1 MSDLFPSL
9 HTKSASLQFYDCEDG
24 DGDTPHTKNEC
35 PTCCSADAVEISGTD
50 LVCFACGTLVDTPL
64 EEGAEYRWFSYEFNT
79 TDQSRCGFPV
89 NHLMPESSLGTIIL
103 TNRRSAVMRRVA
115 NHHKWNRGPYREFT
129 LWAIFDSLFV
139 RATNAGIGSA
149 FIEEAK
155 ELFAQVT
162 ARAICRGQ
170 AQRDGML
177 AACIW
182 EALRR
187 HGTPRMPRDI
197 ATIFAIDTK
206 QITKSIKQFQH
217 LFAIRTTGGQTDT
230 YTSHVKEPAA
240 IKEKSTEEDCED
252 KGKGEGEA
260 LSRANQRKAVWQ
272 ASSLRITTY
281 EDFVEPFLTNLSVP
295 RKSYTDLCELV
306 RHVCQQT
313 DDLGVVPENT
323 PPSLTASV
331 IVLCCREMEIPV
343 DLTEV
348 SRVCGISVVTIQKCL
363 KRMEAVKEKLFME

>member
-240 IKEKSTEEDCED
+240 IKEKST
-252 KGKGEGEA
+252 
-260 LSRANQRKAVWQ
+260 
-272 ASSLRITTY
+272 
-281 EDFVEPFLTNLSVP
+281 
-295 RKSYTDLCELV
+295 
-306 RHVCQQT
+306 
-313 DDLGVVPENT
+313 
-323 PPSLTASV
+323 
-331 IVLCCREMEIPV
+331 
-343 DLTEV
+343 
-348 SRVCGISVVTIQKCL
+348 
-363 KRMEAVKEKLFME
+363 